1 MSRKKSRRTT
11 ESPSDDQEDYYELL
25 GVDRN
30 ATASQIKTAYRK
42 LALKWHPDKNPDN
55 PELASAKFKK
65 FSEAYDVLSDP
76 KKKDVYDRYGKAG
89 LSGDG
94 GGGPGGHFSDFG
106 GFHFR
111 SADDIFAE
119 FFGGHDPFADMMFG
133 GRHSSSSRPRS
144 SRSARSAFSMFD
156 DDPFFSTG
164 FASPGFGGG
173 FPSHGFGGHG
183 FGGPGL
189 GGSFFSS
196 SFGNGG
202 GSFSMSSSSSM
213 GGPHF
218 TSSSTSTT
226 IRNGKKITTKKIIQ
240 NGVETTTVEED
251 GRLIS
256 HVINGQEQVERLEYR

>member
-1 MSRKKSRRTT
+1 MSRSKKSRRTEDT
-11 ESPSDDQEDYYELL
+11 NRNDENADDYYELL
-25 GVDRN
+25 GVSR
-30 ATASQIKTAYRK
+30 TASPDEIKKAYRK

-55 PELASAKFKK
+55 PELANSKFKK
-65 FSEAYDVLSDP
+65 ISEAYDVLSDS
-76 KKKDVYDRYGKAG
+76 KKKEVYDRYGKAG
-89 LSGDG
+89 LEGGSGGSGD
-94 GGGPGGHFSDFG
+94 HFGDFG

-111 SADDIFAE
+111 SAEDIFAE

-133 GRHSSSSRPRS
+133 GRHSSSGSRPRS

-164 FASPGFGGG
+164 FGGGFGGG
-173 FPSHGFGGHG
+173 FGSHSFGS
-183 FGGPGL
+183 PGL

-213 GGPHF
+213 GGPNF

-226 IRNGKKITTKKIIQ
+226 IRNGKKITTKKTIQ

-256 HVINGQEQVERLEYR
+256 HMVNGQEQVERIGYR